1 MTTYSAL
8 TIKNWIIEEMSPVV
22 WVTLITRAMPELLE
36 NNPHFSAYYITKRTR
51 WKEIEVDIIQYY
63 MIRMYDK
70 PIPAELLAENSSLA
84 LSYMDLV
91 GISFFSTE
99 NFSPLQGLKRLFKIK

>member
-8 TIKNWIIEEMSPVV
+8 TIKNWIIEEMSPVI

-36 NNPHFSAYYITKRTR
+36 NNPHFSAYYITKKTR

-91 GISFFSTE
+91 GISFFSTK